1 MIHAVRCN
9 QPSFKTVE
17 FRPGLNI
24 VLADRTEDSGQRDSR
39 NGLGKSTLI
48 EIIHFCLG
56 GTIQKAKGL
65 GSRNLRGWAF
75 SLELTLANQIIT
87 VTRNTEDKTQVVI
100 DGNTTNWP
108 IQPKEQEGQKVLSL
122 DDWKAV
128 LGNLAFGLSID
139 NDKKYKPTFRGL
151 ISYFIRRGRD
161 AFSTPFEHHKN
172 QLSWE
177 KQVNNAFLLGLAWE
191 DARELQL
198 LNDKQKLITDI
209 KKLKKDTESG
219 VAIGILGSLG
229 ELEALKVQVEAQ
241 LRERKETLNNFRVA
255 EQYHELEARVN
266 LLTSQIHEATNKNIT
281 DQKLLEFYQSSLKSE
296 DEPRPDDIV
305 RIYENAGIEL
315 PGLVIRR
322 LEEVEIF
329 HRRLIENRREFL
341 GTEIKRLRR
350 DIVSRENFI
359 REKSNERAEL
369 LEVLKTHGA
378 LEEYTML
385 QEIYLDNVANLNE
398 INKRIEELKQFEE
411 EKSTLKIE
419 KELLL
424 QRARR
429 DYGERNEQAQ
439 RAIDLFRINSRFLYD
454 TPGRLIIDV
463 GKNGFSFGVEIG
475 RDGSEGIDKMKI
487 FCYDLMLA
495 QLWSERD
502 PSPRILIHDSTIFDG
517 VDERQ
522 ISFALQLADREARSR
537 GFQYICTLN
546 SDMIPQSEFVPL
558 DFNFESF
565 VRLRLTDDNEEG
577 SLLGI
582 SF

>member
-9 QPSFKTVE
+9 HSSFKTVE
-17 FRPGLNI
+17 FRPGLNV
-24 VLADRTEDSGQRDSR
+24 VLADRTEGSGRKDSR

-56 GTIQKAKGL
+56 GTIPTAKGL
-65 GSRNLRGWAF
+65 GSRNIRGWAF
-75 SLELTLANQIIT
+75 SLELTLANKIIT
-87 VTRNTEDKTQVVI
+87 VTRNTDDRNQVVI
-100 DGNTTNWP
+100 YGDTTNWP
-108 IQPKEQEGQKVLSL
+108 IQPKQQEAQKVLSL
-122 DDWKAV
+122 ENWKTV
-128 LGNLAFGLSID
+128 LGNLTFGLTID
-139 NDKKYKPTFRGL
+139 NELKKYKPTFRGL
-151 ISYFIRRGRD
+151 ISYFIRRGRE
-161 AFSTPFEHHKN
+161 AFSTPFEHYSK
-172 QLSWE
+172 QPGWD

-198 LNDKQKLITDI
+198 LKDKQKLITDI

-219 VAIGILGSLG
+219 VAIGIFGSLG

-255 EQYHELEARVN
+255 PQYYELETNVN
-266 LLTSQIHEATNKNIT
+266 LLTSQIHEATNQNIIEH
-281 DQKLLEFYQSSLKSE
+281 KLLEFYQSSLDSE
-296 DEPRPDDIV
+296 DEPRPDDVV
-305 RIYENAGIEL
+305 RIYENAGVEL

-322 LEEVEIF
+322 LEQVETF

-341 GTEIKRLRR
+341 ESEIQHLRR
-350 DIVSRENFI
+350 EISSRESFI
-359 REKSNERAEL
+359 REKTNERAEL

-385 QEIYLDNVANLNE
+385 QEIYLDNVADLNE
-398 INKRIEELKQFEE
+398 INKRIEELKQFEN

-419 KELLL
+419 KEQLL

-429 DYGERNEQAQ
+429 DYEERNEQAE
-439 RAIDLFRINSRFLYD
+439 RAINLFSTNSRFLYGV
-454 TPGRLIIDV
+454 PGTLVIDV
-463 GKNGFSFGVEIG
+463 GSNGFNFRVDIRRE
-475 RDGSEGIDKMKI
+475 GSEGIDKMKI

-502 PSPRILIHDSTIFDG
+502 PSPRILIHDSTMFDG

-522 ISFALQLADREARSR
+522 VSSALQLADIESR
-537 GFQYICTLN
+537 RLGFQYICTLN
-546 SDMIPQSEFVPL
+546 SDMVPRSDFPL
-558 DFNFESF
+558 DFDFDSF
-565 VRLRLTDDNEEG
+565 VRLRLTDENEDG
-577 SLLGI
+577 GLLGI